1 MMAKLRIH
9 SPAGDFQF
17 SHRPA
22 NAIRPPVAERDRV
35 RLLSGRGLRPFIKV
49 IDRHEATP
57 QSGRTAGVSENRQS
71 GEIRTSVPARKSCSV
86 PSGLTPRLDVS
97 CLVAL
102 PFPRD
107 LIERSTRADGGN
119 KENSGST
126 PCAAPKH
133 VQAAENRCAPSARAE
148 RRLSRAIAGSA
159 IFWIL

>member
-1 MMAKLRIH
+1 MRLWSRAHSSFGVVVMMAKLRIH

-71 GEIRTSVPARKSCSV
+71 GEIRI
-86 PSGLTPRLDVS
+86 SGPGTKELLRAVWPHTAVGCFL
-97 CLVAL
+97 
-102 PFPRD
+102 FG
-107 LIERSTRADGGN
+107 RS
-119 KENSGST
+119 
-126 PCAAPKH
+126 H
-133 VQAAENRCAPSARAE
+133 
-148 RRLSRAIAGSA
+148 SRAT
-159 IFWIL
+159 

>member
-1 MMAKLRIH
+1 MRLWSRAHSSFGVAVMMAKLRIH

-86 PSGLTPRLDVS
+86 PSASHRGWML
-97 CLVAL
+97 LVWS
-102 PFPRD
+102 
-107 LIERSTRADGGN
+107 RS
-119 KENSGST
+119 
-126 PCAAPKH
+126 H
-133 VQAAENRCAPSARAE
+133 
-148 RRLSRAIAGSA
+148 SRAT
-159 IFWIL
+159 